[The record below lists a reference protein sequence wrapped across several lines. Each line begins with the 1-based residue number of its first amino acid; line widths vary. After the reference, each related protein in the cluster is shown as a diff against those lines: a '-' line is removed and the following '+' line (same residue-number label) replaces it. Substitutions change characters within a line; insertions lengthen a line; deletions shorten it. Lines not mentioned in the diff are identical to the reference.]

1 MSAPLPDAPFACAA
15 VVAAA
20 GRGRRMGAAKQL
32 LPWGAGTVLGTV
44 AAKLAA
50 AGAAPVLCV
59 LAEATAPLRRV
70 LEAAQAVAVC
80 NPEGANGDMIG
91 SYRAGVAWLA
101 AAPEHGHLHG
111 ALLALGDQP
120 HLPAAELAALLAQ
133 AARTPN
139 QPTALSYAGR
149 RGHPIYLPRRL
160 WAELL
165 ALPPGDTLRTLLQ
178 LHARTIVYVS
188 AASDAVLRDI
198 DTPAEYAALAAQYAP
213 RAE

>member
-1 MSAPLPDAPFACAA
+1 MTLSQPDAAFGCAA

-32 LPWGAGTVLGTV
+32 LPWGGDTVLGTV
-44 AAKLAA
+44 AAKLRA
-50 AGAAPVLCV
+50 AGARPVLCV
-59 LAEATAPLRRV
+59 LAEAAAPLQRV
-70 LEAAQAVAVC
+70 VEGAHAIAVC
-80 NPEGANGDMIG
+80 NPDGADGDMAG

-101 AAPEHGHLHG
+101 AAPEYGRLHG

-120 HLPAAELAALLAQ
+120 HLPGAELAALLSQ
-133 AARTPN
+133 AAQTPD
-139 QPTALSYAGR
+139 QPAALSYGGR

-178 LHARTIVYVS
+178 RHAEAIVYVY

-213 RAE
+213 RPN